1 MKIER
6 NAIHTGTAGL
16 PVILVDLPQ
25 QEIVRSIT
33 RAMKA
38 GLMLSVED
46 AEGRLYSLWPAT
58 VTFIEQVEM
67 IDTLG
72 GAGNDTEIGM
82 KT

>member
-1 MKIER
+1 MR
-6 NAIHTGTAGL
+6 N
-16 PVILVDLPQ
+16 
-25 QEIVRSIT
+25 IT
-33 RAMKA
+33 RAVKD